1 MPVYKEGLEAVIV
14 PTIESL
20 KKAIT
25 TYERQGGTVSILI
38 CEDGMQLWSDA
49 DAEVRKAY
57 YDRNAIGWV
66 ARPKHGKDG
75 FMVRRTPDCD
85 EQMSLRRALTWA
97 FCLPPPSSA
106 RAASRRRPT

>member
-49 DAEVRKAY
+49 DAEVR
-57 YDRNAIGWV
+57 V
-66 ARPKHGKDG
+66 FHPSLH
-75 FMVRRTPDCD
+75 FLSTPPH
-85 EQMSLRRALTWA
+85 SLLHLAGAKKLLR
-97 FCLPPPSSA
+97 S
-106 RAASRRRPT
+106 

>member
-49 DAEVRKAY
+49 DAEVRKVS
-57 YDRNAIGWV
+57 RTLG
-66 ARPKHGKDG
+66 RGQLLHGLTHWPVFSYLLYLRLTTIETPSDG
-75 FMVRRTPDCD
+75 SPDP
-85 EQMSLRRALTWA
+85 STATTA
-97 FCLPPPSSA
+97 SSA
-106 RAASRRRPT
+106 KGGSRKVS